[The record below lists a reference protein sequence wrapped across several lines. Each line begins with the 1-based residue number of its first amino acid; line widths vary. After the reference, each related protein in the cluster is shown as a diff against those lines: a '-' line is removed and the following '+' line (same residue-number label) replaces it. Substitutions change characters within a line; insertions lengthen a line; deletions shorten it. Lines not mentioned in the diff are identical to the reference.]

1 MIETLGTILAAML
14 AICATGA
21 ALVGYVLWSR
31 KRRNDAAFKAAAQ
44 SQRPGSGG
52 GGGPSEPA

>member
-1 MIETLGTILAAML
+1 MLDLIGNILGGML
-14 AICATGA
+14 ATIATGA
-21 ALVGYVLWSR
+21 VLVGYVLWSR

-44 SQRPGSGG
+44 SQRPGNGG